1 MGAQSST
8 DWSQRG
14 QQLTEVLLVVFGAVL
29 FAAALMGS
37 LKPVIVDA
45 GPVAAG
51 SNGAAIVGFLLQ
63 YAGFA
68 VVVGWYLQVVTDWQL
83 VGWDRPDRRDLGL
96 MAVGIVVLVGANRAI
111 TRLFSWGDVDVGTNT
126 AVTAGA
132 GDPGYLL
139 AMVVVSLCVVGPV
152 EELLFRGV
160 VQGRLRESW
169 GVWPAIL
176 AATVLF
182 GLSHVSVSGGAAGI
196 AAYILT
202 ATVLGVLLGYLYER
216 TGTIVVPAVI
226 HGVNN
231 AVIFAG
237 LYLGEIGVL

>member
-1 MGAQSST
+1 LTPRPSRPGATARLSSASCSST
-8 DWSQRG
+8 PGSPSSSAGIYRSSPTGNWSAG
-14 QQLTEVLLVVFGAVL
+14 
-29 FAAALMGS
+29 
-37 LKPVIVDA
+37 IVRIA
-45 GPVAAG
+45 EISA
-51 SNGAAIVGFLLQ
+51 SWL
-63 YAGFA
+63 
-68 VVVGWYLQVVTDWQL
+68 
-83 VGWDRPDRRDLGL
+83 
-96 MAVGIVVLVGANRAI
+96 VGIVVLVGANRAI
-111 TRLFSWGDVDVGTNT
+111 TRLFSWGDVDVGTNM

-132 GDPGYLL
+132 GNPGYLL

-169 GVWPAIL
+169 GVWPAIFV
-176 AATVLF
+176 ATALF
-182 GLSHVSVSGGAAGI
+182 GLSHVSVSGGLAGI
-196 AAYILT
+196 AAYVLT